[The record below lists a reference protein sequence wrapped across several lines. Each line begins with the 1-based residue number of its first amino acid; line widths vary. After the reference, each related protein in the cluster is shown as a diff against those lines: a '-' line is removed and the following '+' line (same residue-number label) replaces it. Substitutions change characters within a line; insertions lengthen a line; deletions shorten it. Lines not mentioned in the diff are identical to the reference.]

1 MRAKSLSSPSPVL
14 SGKSSPCSYSGK
26 SSPCSAADECKLTSP
41 RKKFL
46 DHIAIG
52 NKTVPADKN
61 KSPRMNI
68 RDIFFTKT
76 QHSCNDYGDIPLNG
90 APIPASTTD
99 TELTNIPEEVAHP
112 QPTWNDMVDEEITDS
127 QSNSNADNEL
137 ANGRLSQYS
146 QTSGFEDEYLTLQQW
161 RDKYNIPNHFTNAAQ
176 NNAVDF
182 TISKMNDMEN
192 AFLEKNL
199 ILGDNREIITQP
211 NVTNSNNHD
220 DLVNGLTD
228 AVLANNTEEAKNNAL
243 QTESKK
249 MNENNNFNSYD
260 DRKPSIGPLKYSNVL
275 NRTAPIRS
283 ATVANKP
290 LNAKVNPTVRSV
302 SGPITN
308 KPTTISNNSP
318 IESQSKK
325 LPIKSLSTT
334 NVTRT
339 ITNKPTI
346 PSKSIT
352 EAQHITNNIIPSNVT
367 RRLATR
373 SKTMTDMASNKK
385 HSATS
390 ITNLTQR
397 DRFDSSTST
406 LKASNEQ
413 ITPTGSNNKLNS
425 KHAPIGT
432 RKSEPRSMPKHNEGD
447 DDGWLTV
454 KARRRSSL
462 HWANRF
468 NQPTGYT
475 SLPTLALLN
484 PDEEN
489 MADASI
495 KNGNKKDMKKMAKP
509 TVGKTSKV
517 DAPKQKVSVIVN
529 AAKSKATTTTH
540 NEFKLLSKVQQTVPV
555 QEMKSKSVK
564 LPEKKS
570 ITVIGRPTTMVRPK
584 SGLTGLKLTS
594 LHKEYLKK
602 ERTNKIPLTNG
613 GLRSMDDSKISMNI
627 QTNVALTPAMRDLYT
642 SCLEIKNLLAKDEN
656 KYDTE
661 NEDEMEHDEYQRKL
675 LEEQECL
682 ERQIFELQ
690 NTEIEIDT
698 ETDDADCE
706 TGLDLDE
713 NDDASYQENSSVD
726 QDDNISLEA
735 RYHSLLSDMTLGERS
750 ETLATLQAIVS
761 RHPGRAQELH
771 QKLSSPSRRRSLHE
785 TLKKYQA
792 KQARAQDMRDTL
804 SKDKSLKIQS
814 LLARVEDVKA
824 AKQQLIEE
832 KRMRMEEKLQR
843 YAENRT
849 QYLKDK
855 VRKAHDEEE
864 KLKEIA
870 FIKSLEAQNKR
881 LDLMELR
888 KEQEGRLQDLEQER
902 QKRVEE
908 KAAKEAAVERR
919 RQELAK
925 ERQKRLEKM
934 DETRREREQRV
945 EQMQE
950 EKEKK
955 RQKIAR
961 EKVTKSFQTLVIKL
975 FLTFFSNRFRPEI
988 VRNVYL
994 HYKFNNNKP
1003 RKSYNAKLHKNNK
1016 NLRAVTKKILSIF
1029 VNVHLN

>member
-1 MRAKSLSSPSPVL
+1 M
-14 SGKSSPCSYSGK
+14 
-26 SSPCSAADECKLTSP
+26 
-41 RKKFL
+41 
-46 DHIAIG
+46 
-52 NKTVPADKN
+52 PADKN

-68 RDIFFTKT
+68 RDIFFTKS
-76 QHSCNDYGDIPLNG
+76 QHSCNDHGDIALNG
-90 APIPASTTD
+90 PQNPASAND
-99 TELTNIPEEVAHP
+99 TELTNIPEEVPNP
-112 QPTWNDMVDEEITDS
+112 QPSWNDMVSEEITDS
-127 QSNSNADNEL
+127 QSNVDNL
-137 ANGRLSQYS
+137 NGRLSQHS

-161 RDKYNIPNHFTNAAQ
+161 RDKYNIPNHFSNAVQ

-182 TISKMNDMEN
+182 TIAKMNDMEN
-192 AFLEKNL
+192 AFLEKNHTL
-199 ILGDNREIITQP
+199 SDSRELNNQQIVSNASSPGDLASDST
-211 NVTNSNNHD
+211 NVEMSNNNEH
-220 DLVNGLTD
+220 
-228 AVLANNTEEAKNNAL
+228 AKNNAL
-243 QTESKK
+243 QTETKK
-249 MNENNNFNSYD
+249 TNESNHFNAYD

-283 ATVANKP
+283 TTVAIKP
-290 LNAKVNPTVRSV
+290 VNTKVNATTRPTSGTINNKLAPV
-302 SGPITN
+302 S
-308 KPTTISNNSP
+308 NSAANEGQP
-318 IESQSKK
+318 KK
-325 LPIKSLSTT
+325 LPIKSFSAA

-339 ITNKPTI
+339 ITNRPAVS
-346 PSKSIT
+346 SKSAL
-352 EAQHITNNIIPSNVT
+352 EHNHATNNAIPSNVT

-390 ITNLTQR
+390 ISNLTQR

-406 LKASNEQ
+406 LKASNEH
-413 ITPTGSNNKLNS
+413 ITPTGSNSKLNS

-432 RKSEPRSMPKHNEGD
+432 RKSEPRSMPKHNDGD

-489 MADASI
+489 LTDSSI
-495 KNGNKKDMKKMAKP
+495 KNGNKKDMKKIAKP
-509 TVGKTSKV
+509 AVGKTSKV
-517 DAPKQKVSVIVN
+517 DTPKQKAAVNVN
-529 AAKSKATTTTH
+529 AAKTKATTTTH
-540 NEFKLLSKVQQTVPV
+540 NEFKLLSKVQQTIPV
-555 QEMKSKSVK
+555 QEAKTKSVK

-570 ITVIGRPTTMVRPK
+570 ITVIGRPAPTARPK
-584 SGLTGLKLTS
+584 SGLTGLKLTA

-613 GLRSMDDSKISMNI
+613 LKSLDDAKISMNI
-627 QTNVALTPAMRDLYT
+627 QTNMALTPAMRDLYT
-642 SCLEIKNLLAKDEN
+642 SCLETKLKDEN
-656 KYDTE
+656 KSDTE
-661 NEDEMEHDEYQRKL
+661 NEDKDEYESDEHQRKL

-690 NTEIEIDT
+690 NTEIEVDT

-706 TGLDLDE
+706 AGLDLDE
-713 NDDASYQENSSVD
+713 NDANYEENSSVD

-804 SKDKSLKIQS
+804 NKEKSYKIQS

-849 QYLKDK
+849 QYLKHK

-950 EKEKK
+950 EKEKM
-955 RQKIAR
+955 RQKLAR
-961 EKVTKSFQTLVIKL
+961 DKVTNSPKIFQT
-975 FLTFFSNRFRPEI
+975 
-988 VRNVYL
+988 NVLGNY
-994 HYKFNNNKP
+994 
-1003 RKSYNAKLHKNNK
+1003 
-1016 NLRAVTKKILSIF
+1016 
-1029 VNVHLN
+1029 